1 MAKKA
6 AGQTG
11 GSGKA
16 CDRGGA
22 PAGGGARLGRPGAGR
37 HRRGGRSCRSPTS
50 TRPIPRRRRSWSAL
64 SRQVDRQ
71 VLAGLETGADESTR
85 DRLFDLIMKRFD
97 ALAPYRDG
105 LSAVARDAGRDP
117 LAALCGLGQ
126 LARSMALMLEAAGV
140 SSSGLAGALGPRGWA
155 RSTWRP
161 CATGSATTAPTRP
174 APWPPSTPGCGG
186 PRAGPAGSTGAAR
199 PAESAG

>member
-6 AGQTG
+6 QAKPTDPGMQVIE
-11 GSGKA
+11 A
-16 CDRGGA
+16 ALRLAAERGWA
-22 PAGGGARLGRPGAGR
+22 NLALADIATAAELPLADLYASYPSKTAILV
-37 HRRGGRSCRSPTS
+37 
-50 TRPIPRRRRSWSAL
+50 AL
-64 SRQVDRQ
+64 SRHIDRQ
-71 VLAGLETGADESTR
+71 VLAGLEPGADESTR

-97 ALAPYRDG
+97 ALAPHRDG

-140 SSSGLAGALGPRGWA
+140 SSSGLTGALRTKGLGAIYLATMRDWFRDDSADKARTMAALDARLRRAEGWA
-155 RSTWRP
+155 RRLD
-161 CATGSATTAPTRP
+161 R
-174 APWPPSTPGCGG
+174 
-186 PRAGPAGSTGAAR
+186 RAR